1 MRILI
6 TGASGFVGSFLCEE
20 AIRRGHEV
28 WAGLRQHSSRKYLQM
43 PELHFITLDLTSKE
57 ALVSSLKSNP
67 PFDVVIHAGGATKC
81 LDKADF
87 FRNNFECT
95 KNFVEALMETG
106 TPLRQFVYISSL
118 SVIGPSAYGA
128 SKLRSE
134 EYLKSVA
141 GLPYVIF
148 RPTGVYGPREKDYFM
163 MVKSISGHLDYALG
177 QDQVLTFIYVQDL
190 VGAIF
195 AAVEKG
201 VTGRTYNVADGN
213 TYGSREF
220 SDLIQ
225 KELGVKHVLHLR
237 IPLWMV
243 KVVTTISDEWSKRV
257 TGKPTTLN
265 RDKYLIMAQRDWSC
279 DITPMKEELGFIP
292 EWNLQRGVKQT
303 IRWYKENGWI

>member
-1 MRILI
+1 MRILV
-6 TGASGFVGSFLCEE
+6 TGASGFIGSFLCEE

-28 WAGLRQHSSRKYLQM
+28 WAGVRQHSSRRYLQM
-43 PELHFITLDLTSKE
+43 PELHFITLDLTSKDT
-57 ALVSSLKSNP
+57 LIRSFRSNP
-67 PFDVVIHAGGATKC
+67 QFDVVIHAGGATKC

-95 KNFVEALMETG
+95 KNLADALMESG
-106 TPLRQFVYISSL
+106 TPLRQFIYISSL
-118 SVIGPSAYGA
+118 SVVGPSTYGA

-148 RPTGVYGPREKDYFM
+148 RPTGVYGPRERDYFV
-163 MVKSISGHLDYALG
+163 MVKSIAGHLDYALG
-177 QDQVLTFIYVQDL
+177 QDQILTFIYVQDL
-190 VGAIF
+190 VGAIL

-201 VTGRTYNVADGN
+201 VVGRTYNVADGN
-213 TYGSREF
+213 TYDSREF
-220 SDLIQ
+220 SDLVQ

-243 KVVTTISDEWSKRV
+243 RVVTAISDEWSKRV
-257 TGKPTTLN
+257 AKKPTTLN

-279 DITPMKEELGFIP
+279 DITPMKDELGFIP
-292 EWNLQRGVKQT
+292 QWDLQRGVKQT